1 MLNKTSLLGIIAA
14 TIAFIAVPA
23 FAAETFLGEGDFV
36 GITFWIVSIGM
47 WASTIFFFYEG
58 MRVSSKWRTSMV
70 VAGLITFIAVPAF
83 AADTFLGGEDF
94 VGITFWIVSIA
105 MWASTIFFFYEGM
118 RVSAKWRTSM
128 VVAGLITFIAAVHY
142 MYMRDFWVATGES
155 PTVYRYIDWVLTVPL
170 QMVEFFLILVAAG
183 AAVSG
188 GAFWRLLVGTLVM
201 IVGGYLGEAGYISV
215 LLGFIIG
222 MIGWAV
228 IIWEIFRGEASQAA
242 TTKESVTSAFN
253 AMRLIVL
260 VGWAI
265 YPLGYVF
272 GLMMGSVDADTLNWI
287 YNLADFIN
295 KILFGLVI
303 WAAATKDSA
312 AEA

>member
-1 MLNKTSLLGIIAA
+1 
-14 TIAFIAVPA
+14 
-23 FAAETFLGEGDFV
+23 
-36 GITFWIVSIGM
+36 M

-58 MRVSSKWRTSMV
+58 MRVSS
-70 VAGLITFIAVPAF
+70 
-83 AADTFLGGEDF
+83 
-94 VGITFWIVSIA
+94 
-105 MWASTIFFFYEGM
+105 
-118 RVSAKWRTSM
+118 KWRTSM

-155 PTVYRYIDWVLTVPL
+155 PTVYRYIDWIETVPL

-183 AAVSG
+183 AAVSS
-188 GAFWRLLVGTLVM
+188 GAFYRLLIGTLVM
-201 IVGGYLGEAGYISV
+201 IVGGYLGEAGHISV

-295 KILFGLVI
+295 KILFGLII
-303 WAAATKDSA
+303 WNAAAKDSA
-312 AEA
+312 TA

>member
-1 MLNKTSLLGIIAA
+1 MDHS
-14 TIAFIAVPA
+14 
-23 FAAETFLGEGDFV
+23 FLSG
-36 GITFWIVSIGM
+36 S
-47 WASTIFFFYEG
+47 
-58 MRVSSKWRTSMV
+58 
-70 VAGLITFIAVPAF
+70 
-83 AADTFLGGEDF
+83 DF

-118 RVSAKWRTSM
+118 RVSGKWRTSM

-142 MYMRDFWVATGES
+142 MYMREFWVEMGES
-155 PTVYRYIDWVLTVPL
+155 PVVYRYIDWVLTVPL
-170 QMVEFFLILVAAG
+170 QMVEFYLILIAAG

-188 GAFWRLLVGTLVM
+188 GSFWRLLVGTLVM
-201 IVGGYLGEAGYISV
+201 VIGGYLGEAGMISV
-215 LLGFIIG
+215 LFGFIIG

-242 TTKESVTSAFN
+242 SSNASVSSAFN

-260 VGWAI
+260 IGWAI

-287 YNLADFIN
+287 YNLADFVN
-295 KILFGLVI
+295 KILFGLII
-303 WAAATKDSA
+303 WNAAAKDTASA
-312 AEA
+312 

>member
-1 MLNKTSLLGIIAA
+1 MDHSFLNGS
-14 TIAFIAVPA
+14 
-23 FAAETFLGEGDFV
+23 
-36 GITFWIVSIGM
+36 
-47 WASTIFFFYEG
+47 
-58 MRVSSKWRTSMV
+58 
-70 VAGLITFIAVPAF
+70 
-83 AADTFLGGEDF
+83 DF

-142 MYMRDFWVATGES
+142 NYMREFWVVVGES
-155 PTVYRYIDWVLTVPL
+155 PVVYRYIDWILTVPL
-170 QMVEFFLILVAAG
+170 QMVEFYLILIAAG

-188 GAFWRLLVGTLVM
+188 SSFWRLLVGTLVM
-201 IVGGYLGEAGYISV
+201 IVGGYLGEAGIISV
-215 LLGFIIG
+215 LLGFIVG

-242 TTKESVTSAFN
+242 ASNESVSSAFN

-272 GLMMGSVDADTLNWI
+272 GYLAGGVDNGMLNLI
-287 YNLADFIN
+287 YNLADFVN
-295 KILFGLVI
+295 KLAFGLVI
-303 WAAATKDSA
+303 WAAAMQNTRLSSR
-312 AEA
+312 

>member
-1 MLNKTSLLGIIAA
+1 MDHSFLNGS
-14 TIAFIAVPA
+14 
-23 FAAETFLGEGDFV
+23 
-36 GITFWIVSIGM
+36 
-47 WASTIFFFYEG
+47 
-58 MRVSSKWRTSMV
+58 
-70 VAGLITFIAVPAF
+70 
-83 AADTFLGGEDF
+83 DF

-118 RVSAKWRTSM
+118 RVSGKWRTSM

-142 MYMRDFWVATGES
+142 MYMRDFWVEMGES
-155 PTVYRYIDWVLTVPL
+155 PTVYRYIDWILTVPL
-170 QMVEFFLILVAAG
+170 QMVEFYLILIAAG

-201 IVGGYLGEAGYISV
+201 VIGGYLGEAGMVSV

-242 TTKESVTSAFN
+242 ASNESVSSAFN

-260 VGWAI
+260 IGWAI

-272 GLMMGSVDADTLNWI
+272 GLMMGSVDANTLNWI
-287 YNLADFIN
+287 YNLADFVN
-295 KILFGLVI
+295 KILFGLII
-303 WAAATKDSA
+303 WNAAVKDTA
-312 AEA
+312 

>member
-1 MLNKTSLLGIIAA
+1 MDHS
-14 TIAFIAVPA
+14 
-23 FAAETFLGEGDFV
+23 FLSG
-36 GITFWIVSIGM
+36 S
-47 WASTIFFFYEG
+47 
-58 MRVSSKWRTSMV
+58 
-70 VAGLITFIAVPAF
+70 
-83 AADTFLGGEDF
+83 DF

-118 RVSAKWRTSM
+118 RVSPKWRTSM

-142 MYMRDFWVATGES
+142 NYMREFWVVVGES
-155 PTVYRYIDWVLTVPL
+155 PVVYRYIDWVLTVPL
-170 QMVEFFLILVAAG
+170 QMVEFYLILIAAG

-188 GAFWRLLVGTLVM
+188 SSFWRLLVGTLVM
-201 IVGGYLGEAGYISV
+201 IIGGYLGEAGMINV
-215 LLGFIIG
+215 TFGFIIG

-242 TTKESVTSAFN
+242 ASNESVASAFN

-272 GLMMGSVDADTLNWI
+272 GLMTGSVDANTLNWV
-287 YNLADFIN
+287 YNLADFVN
-295 KILFGLVI
+295 KILFGLII
-303 WAAATKDSA
+303 WNAAVKDSA
-312 AEA
+312 

>member
-1 MLNKTSLLGIIAA
+1 MDHG
-14 TIAFIAVPA
+14 
-23 FAAETFLGEGDFV
+23 FLSG
-36 GITFWIVSIGM
+36 S
-47 WASTIFFFYEG
+47 
-58 MRVSSKWRTSMV
+58 
-70 VAGLITFIAVPAF
+70 
-83 AADTFLGGEDF
+83 DF

-118 RVSAKWRTSM
+118 RVSGKWRTSM

-142 MYMRDFWVATGES
+142 MYMREFWVEMGES
-155 PTVYRYIDWVLTVPL
+155 PVVYRYIDWVLTVPL
-170 QMVEFFLILVAAG
+170 QMVEFYLILIAAG

-188 GAFWRLLVGTLVM
+188 GSFWRLLVGTLVM
-201 IVGGYLGEAGYISV
+201 VIGGYLGEAGMISV

-242 TTKESVTSAFN
+242 SSNASVSSAFN

-260 VGWAI
+260 IGWAI

-272 GLMMGSVDADTLNWI
+272 GLMMGSVDANTLNWV
-287 YNLADFIN
+287 YNLADFVN
-295 KILFGLVI
+295 KILFGLII
-303 WAAATKDSA
+303 WNAAVKDTASA
-312 AEA
+312 

>member
-1 MLNKTSLLGIIAA
+1 
-14 TIAFIAVPA
+14 
-23 FAAETFLGEGDFV
+23 
-36 GITFWIVSIGM
+36 
-47 WASTIFFFYEG
+47 
-58 MRVSSKWRTSMV
+58 
-70 VAGLITFIAVPAF
+70 
-83 AADTFLGGEDF
+83 
-94 VGITFWIVSIA
+94 
-105 MWASTIFFFYEGM
+105 
-118 RVSAKWRTSM
+118 
-128 VVAGLITFIAAVHY
+128 
-142 MYMRDFWVATGES
+142 
-155 PTVYRYIDWVLTVPL
+155 
-170 QMVEFFLILVAAG
+170 
-183 AAVSG
+183 
-188 GAFWRLLVGTLVM
+188 M

-303 WAAATKDSA
+303 WAAATKDLA

>member
-1 MLNKTSLLGIIAA
+1 MDHG
-14 TIAFIAVPA
+14 
-23 FAAETFLGEGDFV
+23 FLSG
-36 GITFWIVSIGM
+36 S
-47 WASTIFFFYEG
+47 
-58 MRVSSKWRTSMV
+58 
-70 VAGLITFIAVPAF
+70 
-83 AADTFLGGEDF
+83 DF

-118 RVSAKWRTSM
+118 RVSGKWRTSM

-142 MYMRDFWVATGES
+142 MYMRDFWVEMGES

-170 QMVEFFLILVAAG
+170 QMVEFYLILIAAG
-183 AAVSG
+183 AVVSG

-201 IVGGYLGEAGYISV
+201 VIGGYLGEAGMVSV

-242 TTKESVTSAFN
+242 ASNESVSSAFN

-260 VGWAI
+260 IGWAI

-272 GLMMGSVDADTLNWI
+272 GLMMGSVDANTLNWI
-287 YNLADFIN
+287 YNLADFVN
-295 KILFGLVI
+295 KILFGLII
-303 WAAATKDSA
+303 WNAAVKDTA
-312 AEA
+312 

>member
-1 MLNKTSLLGIIAA
+1 MDHGFLLG
-14 TIAFIAVPA
+14 
-23 FAAETFLGEGDFV
+23 
-36 GITFWIVSIGM
+36 S
-47 WASTIFFFYEG
+47 
-58 MRVSSKWRTSMV
+58 
-70 VAGLITFIAVPAF
+70 
-83 AADTFLGGEDF
+83 DF

-105 MWASTIFFFYEGM
+105 MWAATIFSFYEGM
-118 RVSAKWRTSM
+118 RVSGKWRTSM

-142 MYMRDFWVATGES
+142 MYMREYWVEMGES
-155 PTVYRYIDWVLTVPL
+155 PVVYRYIDWVLTVPL
-170 QMVEFFLILVAAG
+170 QMVEFYLILIAAG

-188 GAFWRLLVGTLVM
+188 GSFWRLLVGTLVM
-201 IVGGYLGEAGYISV
+201 VVGGYLGEAGMIPV

-242 TTKESVTSAFN
+242 SSNQSVSTAFN

-272 GLMMGSVDADTLNWI
+272 GLMMETVDINTLNWV
-287 YNLADFIN
+287 YNLADFVN
-295 KILFGLVI
+295 KILFGLII
-303 WAAATKDSA
+303 WNAAVKDTA
-312 AEA
+312 

>member
-1 MLNKTSLLGIIAA
+1 
-14 TIAFIAVPA
+14 
-23 FAAETFLGEGDFV
+23 
-36 GITFWIVSIGM
+36 
-47 WASTIFFFYEG
+47 
-58 MRVSSKWRTSMV
+58 
-70 VAGLITFIAVPAF
+70 
-83 AADTFLGGEDF
+83 
-94 VGITFWIVSIA
+94 
-105 MWASTIFFFYEGM
+105 
-118 RVSAKWRTSM
+118 M

-142 MYMRDFWVATGES
+142 MYMREFWVEMGES
-155 PTVYRYIDWVLTVPL
+155 PVVYRYIDWVLTVPL
-170 QMVEFFLILVAAG
+170 QMVEFYLILVAAG

-188 GAFWRLLVGTLVM
+188 GSFWRLLVGTLVM
-201 IVGGYLGEAGYISV
+201 VIGGYLGEAGMISV

-295 KILFGLVI
+295 KILFGLII
-303 WAAATKDSA
+303 WNAAAKDSA
-312 AEA
+312 TA